1 MPDHSAQFNLSILS
15 APLPPGIRPRIDTR
29 WRERGGCRCNGRDQ
43 VRVYYE
49 LRSVLEMLV
58 LVLLPRKFVKIL
70 FFFFLFNSLEL
81 DKTMR

>member
-1 MPDHSAQFNLSILS
+1 MDVVATGEIKFECIM
-15 APLPPGIRPRIDTR
+15 
-29 WRERGGCRCNGRDQ
+29 
-43 VRVYYE
+43 
-49 LRSVLEMLV
+49 RSVLEMLV

>member
-1 MPDHSAQFNLSILS
+1 MAGEES
-15 APLPPGIRPRIDTR
+15 
-29 WRERGGCRCNGRDQ
+29 GCRCNGRDQ